1 MLVLSRKL
9 NESIII
15 DNRIELTILEI
26 RGDNVRVGIKA
37 PPAVKIYRSE
47 VWKSVRDE
55 NISSSVIDGES
66 LEDLSRKI
74 RDKKDK

>member
-15 DNRIELTILEI
+15 DNRIELKILEI
-26 RGDNVRVGIKA
+26 RGDHVKVGIKA

-47 VWKSVRDE
+47 IWESVRDE
-55 NISSSVIDGES
+55 NISSSEVTGES
-66 LEDLSRKI
+66 LEDFSKKI
-74 RDKKDK
+74 REKKDR

>member
-15 DNRIELTILEI
+15 DNRIELTILEV
-26 RGDNVRVGIKA
+26 RGDNVRIGIKA

-55 NISSSVIDGES
+55 NISSSEVSGES
-66 LEDLSRKI
+66 LEDFSKKI
-74 RDKKDK
+74 REKNDG